1 MYSFSYGPRNK
12 SSKIF
17 KRKFLTSEINNE
29 VGKDDNVIEFLKEQY
44 SDFISLINQQRNEVA
59 IKEQQSKTK
68 NLNLPS
74 SNPIIEKD
82 LLKKHF
88 KSKVGFRK
96 KLRNETQNVI
106 VQEDEEEEEELKH
119 EEKKNEMESQD
130 KLLIIEQLSKWMI
143 DKNVEKFLSTL
154 CTISSTDARLISIDL
169 PFSSL
174 SQDFLLELC
183 TAIFQQNDSS
193 NFSISYSHSFFVV
206 HQSFFPLLVQ
216 LETSPSRVLFSC
228 FLLISTQNPKLLI
241 ESLFLPLLF
250 SGKQLRTFSF
260 SFFPFLFI
268 MITNFSFYRNSS
280 I

>member
-29 VGKDDNVIEFLKEQY
+29 VSKDDNVIEFLKEQY
-44 SDFISLINQQRNEVA
+44 SDFISLINQQHNEVE

-96 KLRNETQNVI
+96 KLRKETQNVRE
-106 VQEDEEEEEELKH
+106 QDDEEEEEEELKH

-154 CTISSTDARLISIDL
+154 CTISSTDVRLISKDL

-228 FLLISTQNPKLLI
+228 FLLISTHNPKLLI

-260 SFFPFLFI
+260 FLLLFFLL
-268 MITNFSFYRNSS
+268 
-280 I
+280 